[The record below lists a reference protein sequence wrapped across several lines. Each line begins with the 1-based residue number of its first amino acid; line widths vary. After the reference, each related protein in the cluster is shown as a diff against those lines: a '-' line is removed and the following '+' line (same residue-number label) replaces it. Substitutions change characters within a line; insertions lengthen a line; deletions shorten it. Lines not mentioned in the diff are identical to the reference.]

1 MHRINYEYFTERW
14 LERAEREEN
23 ASIDIGDKFISLWIA
38 FNGWMKFRFG
48 EPVKDATLITHLKKF
63 QEIRNVFNQLQRRDE
78 TFISN
83 LQELRR
89 YAVLD
94 MRYADDVSRSKIFD
108 GTFESLIDAIYQV
121 RCNLFHG
128 RKGDEEKDIRLISL
142 SYDILLPLFKKYL
155 ELYEQ
160 R

>member
-1 MHRINYEYFTERW
+1 MPWINYEYFTERW

-23 ASIDIGDKFISLWIA
+23 SPIDIGDKFISLWIA
-38 FNGWMKFRFG
+38 FNGWMKSKFG
-48 EPVKDATLITHLKKF
+48 EPVKDATLIAHLKRF
-63 QEIRNVFNQLQRRDE
+63 QEVRNVFNQLQRRDE

-94 MRYADDVSRSKIFD
+94 MRYANNVSRSRKFD
-108 GTFESLIDAIYQV
+108 GTFESLIDVIYQV

-128 RKGDEEKDIRLISL
+128 RKGDEGKDKKLMSL
-142 SYDILLPLFKKYL
+142 SYSILLKLFKEYL
-155 ELYEQ
+155 VIYS
-160 R
+160 